1 MADKI
6 DTLAFGI
13 ALSLTW
19 TILIT
24 ALGLFATLLGQ
35 GTEAVETI
43 ATLYIGYEATLT
55 GTAIGSSWALID
67 GLLIGL
73 IFATIYNKTTE
84 LLQKHLY
91 LEKEIEE
98 NQKENKESR
107 EKEE

>member
-13 ALSLTW
+13 ALTLTW

-35 GTEAVETI
+35 GTEAVDAI
-43 ATLYIGYEATLT
+43 ATLYVGYEATLT
-55 GTAIGSSWALID
+55 GTLIGATWALID

-73 IFATIYNKTTE
+73 IFATIYNKTTQ

-91 LEKEIEE
+91 AEQE
-98 NQKENKESR
+98 QKE
-107 EKEE
+107 EKEEEVD